1 MNWLDAILG
10 VALLV
15 CLVNGFRRGFSR
27 QVIGL
32 ASGVVALLL
41 GIWWYGTAGAWL
53 LPYVSSPVIAKA
65 AGFGIVFC
73 GVLLLGGLISFV
85 VGKFLT
91 VTGLSFFDHLL
102 GAGFGLLRWAV
113 VAIAIVM
120 SAMAFSRGDRA
131 PDAIVE
137 SRLAPYVVDVARLVA
152 AMAPHDLK
160 AGFHKTYDQV
170 KAAWG
175 SAIDK
180 GIRSMPDGGK
190 SHARQ
195 L

>member
-41 GIWWYGTAGAWL
+41 GIWLYGTAGAWL

-65 AGFGIVFC
+65 AGFAIVFC

-102 GAGFGLLRWAV
+102 GAGFGLLRWAI

>member
-27 QVIGL
+27 QIIGL
-32 ASGVVALLL
+32 AAGVVALIL
-41 GIWWYGTAGAWL
+41 GIWLYGTAGAWL

-65 AGFGIVFC
+65 AGFILIFC
-73 GVLLLGGLISFV
+73 GVLMLGGLISYV
-85 VGKFLT
+85 VSRFLT
-91 VTGLSFFDHLL
+91 VTGLSFFDHVL

-113 VAIAIVM
+113 LAIAIVM
-120 SAMAFSRGDRA
+120 GAMAFSRGEKA

-152 AMAPHDLK
+152 AMAPYDLK

-180 GIRSMPDGGK
+180 GIHSLPDGGK
-190 SHARQ
+190 NHARKI
-195 L
+195 

>member
-32 ASGVVALLL
+32 ASGVVALIL
-41 GIWWYGTAGAWL
+41 GIWLYGMAGAWL

-65 AGFGIVFC
+65 AGFAIVFC
-73 GVLLLGGLISFV
+73 GVLLLGGLISFIA
-85 VGKFLT
+85 GKFLT
-91 VTGLSFFDHLL
+91 ATGLSFVDHLL

-137 SRLAPYVVDVARLVA
+137 SRLAPYVVDVARFVA

>member
-10 VALLV
+10 VALLL
-15 CLVNGFRRGFSR
+15 CLINGFRRGFSR

-32 ASGVVALLL
+32 ASGVIALLM
-41 GIWWYGTAGAWL
+41 GIWLYGTAGAWL

-65 AGFGIVFC
+65 AGFAIVFC
-73 GVLLLGGLISFV
+73 GVLLLGSLISFV

-113 VAIAIVM
+113 LSIAIVM
-120 SAMAFSRGDRA
+120 SAMAFSRGEKA

-137 SRLAPYVVDVARLVA
+137 SR
-152 AMAPHDLK
+152 
-160 AGFHKTYDQV
+160 
-170 KAAWG
+170 
-175 SAIDK
+175 
-180 GIRSMPDGGK
+180 
-190 SHARQ
+190 
-195 L
+195 